1 MQNIFLFAFVISVV
15 YLFIKFFEMR
25 LIAKENKP
33 VKTLVWETFLVF
45 IASMGGVFIYE
56 QILPVGE
63 QLIQTQP
70 AVFTGEPDF

>member
-15 YLFIKFFEMR
+15 YLFVKFFEMR
-25 LIAKENKP
+25 LMSKDNKP

-45 IASMGGVFIYE
+45 ISSAAGVFIYE
-56 QILPVGE
+56 QVLPVGE

-70 AVFTGEPDF
+70 VVFTGEPDF

>member
-1 MQNIFLFAFVISVV
+1 MQNIFLFAFVISAV

-33 VKTLVWETFLVF
+33 VKTLVWETLLVF

>member
-15 YLFIKFFEMR
+15 YLFVKFFEMR
-25 LIAKENKP
+25 LMSKENKP

-45 IASMGGVFIYE
+45 ISSAAGVFIYE
-56 QILPVGE
+56 QVLPVGE

-70 AVFTGEPDF
+70 VVFTGEPDF